1 MLSYVVTEYIIFD
14 SFYNLDTDSEV
25 STKIATVQHHT
36 WATLGFLRGMVAC
49 NKVGNAFCTDK
60 WMKLIMKLIDKPST
74 KLTQS
79 FQAEQQVYV
88 CVCVY
93 VYTHCTCRCIYV

>member
-1 MLSYVVTEYIIFD
+1 MLLCIVTECIFFD

-25 STKIATVQHHT
+25 STKITTVQHHT

-74 KLTQS
+74 KLAQS
-79 FQAEQQVYV
+79 FQAEQQV
-88 CVCVY
+88 CVCLFMCMHI
-93 VYTHCTCRCIYV
+93 YTSRCIYV